1 MSMDD
6 ATPQTDPSV
15 LLADYDRLLTPG
27 LLANYGSVEVT
38 EVTAC
43 PPGGSHT
50 SLLTIAV
57 CEETPP
63 GTKDDFAF
71 IGKPIHLGGL
81 KGWTF
86 GLVRYRRAMVEFRSS
101 LERLEQT
108 GVWAGSGKAL
118 ATGQLHAQRPAF
130 VPANGLDAI
139 ALNGVLKNNFYGGCH
154 LIELTDALKTTIASL
169 LETPRLLRELGEILV
184 ERGGPAIDAVSD
196 RLGNLLIQFPVE
208 CVSFGWT
215 RTDSGVGVLVDWRPG
230 HTPRALTVSATVESD
245 DMVKGHAA
253 ARLTEGGVELAVGHH
268 RRPHRAMAWDEAEGL
283 LLANTGAQVFIS
295 QITSTVRSS
304 AGRRRLR
311 TSEGEETIPVED
323 WSESSVVGQ
332 AQAEP
337 NGLWEGR
344 RIYRDSA
351 ARLAADREFVTY
363 GGKRESIAEDRARA
377 LADIRWLV
385 ERHGQN
391 GAWLWDPYLSGEDLL
406 QTLVRCRHHG
416 AMLRALTAG
425 KRPPASRPETDGGQ
439 TLMEAWIEDQRQSLD
454 TGVMEAAGLT
464 LEYRISH
471 GEGSWPFHD
480 RFLIFPERRGGAL
493 AWSLGSS
500 VNHAGAAH
508 HILQKVPDGQRI
520 ADDFIRL
527 WEVLDDPAQLIWKT
541 QP

>member
-1 MSMDD
+1 MDY
-6 ATPQTDPSV
+6 ATPKTDPPV
-15 LLADYDRLLTPG
+15 LLAGYDRLVQPG
-27 LLANYGSVEVT
+27 LLANYDSVEVT

-43 PPGGSHT
+43 PPGGSPT
-50 SLLTIAV
+50 SLLTVAV
-57 CEETPP
+57 CEEMPP
-63 GTKDDFAF
+63 EMESDFAF
-71 IGKPIHLGGL
+71 IGKPIRLSGF

-86 GLVRYRRAMVEFRSS
+86 GLVRYRRAMAEFRSS

-118 ATGQLHAQRPAF
+118 STGRLLAQRPAF
-130 VPANGLDAI
+130 VPANGLDTI
-139 ALNGVLKNNFYGGCH
+139 AMNGVLKSNFYGGCH
-154 LIELTDALKTTIASL
+154 LIELADASKMTIAPL

-208 CVSFGWT
+208 CVAFSWT
-215 RTDSGVGVLVDWRPG
+215 RTENGVGVSVDWRPG
-230 HTPRALTVSATVESD
+230 FMPRALAVSATVESGD
-245 DMVKGHAA
+245 ILKGHAV
-253 ARLTEGGVELAVGHH
+253 ARLSEGSVELPIGHH

-283 LLANTGAQVFIS
+283 LLANTGAQAFIS
-295 QITSTVRSS
+295 QITSTFRTA
-304 AGRRRLR
+304 AGQRRLR
-311 TSEGEETIPVED
+311 TFDGEETIPVD
-323 WSESSVVGQ
+323 NWSESLVVGQ
-332 AQAEP
+332 AQTEP

-363 GGKRESIAEDRARA
+363 GGKRETAAEGRARA

-385 ERHGQN
+385 ERHGQS

-406 QTLVRCRHHG
+406 QTLVRCRHHV
-416 AMLRALTAG
+416 AMLRAMTEG
-425 KRPPASRPETDGGQ
+425 KRPPASRPEPDEGQ
-439 TLMEAWIEDQRQSLD
+439 TLMEGWIERQRQTLD
-454 TGVMEAAGLT
+454 TGVIEAAGLK
-464 LEYRISH
+464 LEYRISR
-471 GEGSWPFHD
+471 GKGSWPFHD